1 MAYRIELTPAAGRDF
16 KKLPGAAAKRLA
28 PRIDALAQEPRP
40 AGVLP
45 MTGMHGYYRLRVGD
59 YRIIYKIE
67 DERLVVLVIR
77 VANRREAY
85 RER

>member
-16 KKLPGAAAKRLA
+16 ERLPRAVAARLA
-28 PRIDALAQEPRP
+28 PRIDALADDPRP

-59 YRIIYKIE
+59 YRIIYKVE
-67 DERLVVLVIR
+67 DERLLVLVIR

-85 RER
+85 R

>member
-16 KKLPGAAAKRLA
+16 KRLPEAARRRIA
-28 PRIDALAQEPRP
+28 PRIDALAGEPRP

-45 MTGMHGYYRLRVGD
+45 LTGMHSYYRLRIGD
-59 YRIIYKIE
+59 FRVIYKVE
-67 DERLVVLVIR
+67 DDHLLVLVIR

-85 RER
+85 R

>member
-16 KKLPGAAAKRLA
+16 KRLPRAAVVRLA
-28 PRIDALAQEPRP
+28 PRLDALADDPRP

-59 YRIIYKIE
+59 YRIIYKVE
-67 DERLVVLVIR
+67 DARLLVLVIR

-85 RER
+85 R